1 MTRKGTWNM
10 KLCKILIQIYVFHW
24 IKQSIVQ
31 ILKIKINHKI
41 IHILLIINYLL
52 KVKNNLNFICKLLM
66 KVIKINHLFGEK
78 IVVK

>member
-1 MTRKGTWNM
+1 M
-10 KLCKILIQIYVFHW
+10 KLCKILIQIYVFHC